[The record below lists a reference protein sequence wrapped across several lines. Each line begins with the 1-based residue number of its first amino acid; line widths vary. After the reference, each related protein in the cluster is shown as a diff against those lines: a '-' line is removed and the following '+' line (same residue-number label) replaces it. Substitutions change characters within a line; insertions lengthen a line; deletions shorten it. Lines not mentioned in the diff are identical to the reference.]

1 MRRSTLRE
9 KTAMLATLGLL
20 ASALGALQL
29 SGAEPGLLYL
39 APALLLLSALVF
51 DRYPGERLLAAIAPV
66 RSLALRREGHA
77 RAGPLPPRS
86 FPRGGVLLAMALA
99 GRGPPPQ
106 ARHLLTDG
114 THDRSNRQR
123 KEAMK
128 LKSIL
133 ALVVVAVLALPAAA
147 AAHVTLQPNEAA
159 AGSFTVLDV
168 RVPNE
173 TEDAN
178 TTRVDVLFPP
188 GFAEASYQPV
198 PGWSVKVIKE
208 KLAKPVQTDD
218 GPVTEGV
225 HEIIWSGGKI
235 APGEFMD
242 FPLSVQ
248 IPGKAGDALTFKALQ
263 TYDNGEVVRW
273 IGPPNSEEPAPQ
285 VLVTAEEEEGGH
297 ASISEGSEESSSDD
311 SDSASK
317 GLGIAAL
324 ILGALGLLA
333 GGTALVRSRRTA

>member
-1 MRRSTLRE
+1 M
-9 KTAMLATLGLL
+9 KT
-20 ASALGALQL
+20 
-29 SGAEPGLLYL
+29 
-39 APALLLLSALVF
+39 
-51 DRYPGERLLAAIAPV
+51 
-66 RSLALRREGHA
+66 
-77 RAGPLPPRS
+77 
-86 FPRGGVLLAMALA
+86 
-99 GRGPPPQ
+99 
-106 ARHLLTDG
+106 
-114 THDRSNRQR
+114 
-123 KEAMK
+123 
-128 LKSIL
+128 KSIL
-133 ALVVVAVLALPAAA
+133 ALVAVAVLALPAAA
-147 AAHVTLQPNEAA
+147 SAHVTLQPEEAA
-159 AGSFTVLDV
+159 VGSFTVLDV

-178 TTRVDVLFPP
+178 TTKVDVQFPP

-248 IPGKAGDALTFKALQ
+248 IPDKAGDALTFKALQ
-263 TYDNGEVVRW
+263 TYDDGEVVRW
-273 IGPPNSEEPAPQ
+273 IGAPESEHPAPQ
-285 VLVTAEEEEGGH
+285 VMVTAEEGEGHTAAGGE
-297 ASISEGSEESSSDD
+297 SGDSSSSD

-324 ILGALGLLA
+324 IVGTLGLLV
-333 GGTALVRSRRTA
+333 GGAALARSRRTA